1 MMETNFGGFSTA
13 TAEALTF
20 VVLGV
25 VLAVILALINVIV
38 YRLWLRPNVGRE
50 WGVGKPRSK
59 FLRRGNQG
67 DSKRR
72 AA

>member
-1 MMETNFGGFSTA
+1 MMETGYGGFSTG
-13 TAEALTF
+13 TVEVLSLI
-20 VVLGV
+20 VLGV

-38 YRLWLRPNVGRE
+38 YRLWRGPNVAR
-50 WGVGKPRSK
+50 GVGKPRSK

-67 DSKRR
+67 DSQRR

>member
-1 MMETNFGGFSTA
+1 METNFGGFSTG
-13 TAEALTF
+13 TAAALTL

-38 YRLWLRPNVGRE
+38 YRLWLGPNVGRE

-59 FLRRGNQG
+59 FLRRVNQG